1 MMKSISFQN
10 PRTIFD
16 LIIFISCC
24 GIYVSCSPNAST
36 ASSPFKCLP
45 DHSTTLLRFK
55 QEFSFKK
62 PNFSYYYYQSSMSS
76 NPYYDNDIQP
86 DSYPKMKF
94 WKEEKNCCSWD
105 GITCDTKTGQVVG
118 LDLSHRWLQG
128 PLRSN
133 SSLFK
138 LHQLQAIDL
147 AFNNFSFCKIPP
159 KFGQF
164 SRLTHLILSFSM
176 FSGQIKFQL
185 SLVLLFSA
193 SISMVILN

>member
-1 MMKSISFQN
+1 MMKNISSQN

-36 ASSPFKCLP
+36 ASSAFKCLP
-45 DHSTTLLRFK
+45 NLSTTLLQFK

-62 PNFSYYYYQSSMSS
+62 PNFSYSYYQSSMSS

-105 GITCDTKTGQVVG
+105 GITCDMKKGQVVG
-118 LDLSHRWLQG
+118 LDLSH
-128 PLRSN
+128 
-133 SSLFK
+133 
-138 LHQLQAIDL
+138 
-147 AFNNFSFCKIPP
+147 C
-159 KFGQF
+159 
-164 SRLTHLILSFSM
+164 
-176 FSGQIKFQL
+176 
-185 SLVLLFSA
+185 
-193 SISMVILN
+193 